1 MSSHTT
7 EEHEELIKSV
17 GMRAHLLKDHE
28 LDLGAVMAHG
38 YCDRY
43 LQWTLHD
50 FENYRLS
57 SKCET
62 ERTTYDVGSIGAP
75 DDRVLKCIG
84 IAHKV
89 VVIPKL
95 FVVVPTSS
103 VIISN
108 PKDGIKKAFSD
119 VEKLKF
125 CEDIAIKER
134 TIERGWRM
142 CTIGNQP
149 LYSLVL
155 PDPAAPGG
163 KVQCLFMMEWAT
175 PLQTIDDM
183 GLTPDLRNAHA
194 AAFLVRLN
202 RLKDIHP
209 TSLGKYLRIITDGDG
224 ASLSTD
230 LVSQVRTAYAE
241 MSLVR

>member
-1 MSSHTT
+1 MASHTT

-50 FENYRLS
+50 FENYRIRS
-57 SKCET
+57 RCDT
-62 ERTTYDVGSIGAP
+62 ERTTYDIGRIGAP
-75 DDRVLKCIG
+75 DNRTLEYICSG
-84 IAHKV
+84 PKV

-95 FVVVPTSS
+95 FVVVPTAS
-103 VIISN
+103 VIVSN
-108 PKDGIKKAFSD
+108 PKDCIKKAFSN
-119 VEKLKF
+119 VEKLYF
-125 CEDIAIKER
+125 CEDITVEER
-134 TIERGWRM
+134 IIERGWRM
-142 CTIGNQP
+142 CSMGNQP
-149 LYSLVL
+149 FYRIIL
-155 PDPAAPGG
+155 PEPASPDG
-163 KVQCLFMMEWAT
+163 KVYCLFMMEWAT

-183 GLTPDLRNAHA
+183 GLTPDLRKAHA

-241 MSLVR
+241 MSLVG